1 MKQESLAL
9 KLEGNAIVNPSN
21 VNMTN
26 SVITLSKVG
35 IPKIANF
42 YNNKKI
48 LLAIKP
54 DKIKIGLDNV
64 IVVPEEINIE
74 NTQPINVRNTYV
86 ATAKKE
92 VINEAIELINNLKS
106 FKDLVK
112 VSTLAPTPEPPI
124 APTPV
129 FVEPEIKPLE
139 PVNIAPEAPNTD
151 ALPKVSENTFFD
163 LNKVPTI
170 DEIDANPKVAEVPT
184 FDGSKEINLQNALNN
199 VLDNSTLNETNI
211 PKQTIPNIIT
221 DTPNNSGHIKSKFVP
236 ILFIIIFLAACG
248 FAVYEAINYLKIT
261 GKI

>member
-112 VSTLAPTPEPPI
+112 APTL

-236 ILFIIIFLAACG
+236 ILFIIIFLSACG

>member
-26 SVITLSKVG
+26 SVLTLSKVG

-48 LLAIKP
+48 LLALKP

-74 NTQPINVRNTYV
+74 NIQTINVRNTYV
-86 ATAKKE
+86 ATAKKK
-92 VINEAIELINNLKS
+92 VISEAVELINNLKS
-106 FKDLVK
+106 FKNLVK
-112 VSTLAPTPEPPI
+112 TSAPTPTPEPQVQT
-124 APTPV
+124 TPS

-139 PVNIAPEAPNTD
+139 PVNIAPEVENTGV
-151 ALPKVSENTFFD
+151 LPKVSENTFFD

-170 DEIDANPKVAEVPT
+170 DEIDVNPKVAEVPT
-184 FDGSKEINLQNALNN
+184 FDANKEINLQNALNN
-199 VLDNSTLNETNI
+199 VLNNSTLNETNI
-211 PKQTIPNIIT
+211 PKQTIPNVIT
-221 DTPNNSGHIKSKFVP
+221 DTPNNSGYIKSKFVP
-236 ILFIIIFLAACG
+236 VLFIIIFLAACG
-248 FAVYEAINYLKIT
+248 FAVYEAVNYLKIT

>member
-26 SVITLSKVG
+26 SVLTLSKVG
-35 IPKIANF
+35 IPKIVNF

-48 LLAIKP
+48 LLALKP

-74 NTQPINVRNTYV
+74 NIQTINVRNTYV

-92 VINEAIELINNLKS
+92 VISEAVELINNLKS
-106 FKDLVK
+106 FKDIVK
-112 VSTLAPTPEPPI
+112 ASAPTPTPEPQVQ
-124 APTPV
+124 TPPS

-139 PVNIAPEAPNTD
+139 PVNIAPAVENTGV
-151 ALPKVSENTFFD
+151 LPKVSENTFFD

-170 DEIDANPKVAEVPT
+170 DEIDVNPKVAEVPT
-184 FDGSKEINLQNALNN
+184 FDANKEINLQKALNN

-211 PKQTIPNIIT
+211 PKQTIPNVIT

-236 ILFIIIFLAACG
+236 VLFIIIFLATCG
-248 FAVYEAINYLKIT
+248 FAVYEAVNYLKIT

>member
-26 SVITLSKVG
+26 SVLTLSKVG
-35 IPKIANF
+35 IPKIVNF

-48 LLAIKP
+48 LLALKP

-64 IVVPEEINIE
+64 IVVPEEMNIT
-74 NTQPINVRNTYV
+74 NIQNINVRNTYV

-92 VINEAIELINNLKS
+92 VISEAVELIENLKS

-112 VSTLAPTPEPPI
+112 TSTPTPEPLPPI
-124 APTPV
+124 GPTPT
-129 FVEPEIKPLE
+129 FTQPEIKPLE
-139 PVNIAPEAPNTD
+139 PVKIEPELEKTATFPQ
-151 ALPKVSENTFFD
+151 VSENTFFD

-170 DEIDANPKVAEVPT
+170 DEIDVNSKVAEVPT
-184 FDGSKEINLQNALNN
+184 FDANKETNLQNALNN

-211 PKQTIPNIIT
+211 PKQTIPNVIT

-236 ILFIIIFLAACG
+236 ILFIIIFLVACG
-248 FAVYEAINYLKIT
+248 FAVYEAVNYLKIT